1 MLGSLPRRASAPGPI
16 SKPLLSMFLAA
27 QSLLESASVCS
38 ARQTLA
44 SLCETCAITKPSRG
58 QDGNEE
64 RGLQDGFRRWDLR
77 WDLRQSLAGPV
88 TVRKQEVKKA
98 SPHVRTLLTP
108 LTIPP
113 ACLAHPSSLDWM
125 DEGWTSTISTTGTA
139 GPTLPRVL
147 KQAPADLPGT
157 HFLSCLLCLPL
168 SRALKTF
175 FLALL
180 TQWLPLS
187 PDHRGWVPAH

>member
-1 MLGSLPRRASAPGPI
+1 MRKHCALPFAVTIGNRMLGSLPRRASAPGPI

-98 SPHVRTLLTP
+98 SPHVRALLTP
-108 LTIPP
+108 LTIPL
-113 ACLAHPSSLDWM
+113 LASL
-125 DEGWTSTISTTGTA
+125 
-139 GPTLPRVL
+139 TLPVLIGWMRVGPR
-147 KQAPADLPGT
+147 Q
-157 HFLSCLLCLPL
+157 
-168 SRALKTF
+168 
-175 FLALL
+175 
-180 TQWLPLS
+180 S
-187 PDHRGWVPAH
+187 PQRGRQDQHYHGC